1 MLPIVDKVQLLPKTR
16 NLGRR
21 SQERL
26 FKLLACLFSLTN
38 LFCDSF
44 PLRVNLF
51 PCESQHTK
59 DEQTRRPTLRIR
71 HDQITLS
78 LFRDTLSTPT
88 RRTIDTT
95 DSLGSSTRWTR
106 RRHHSAKFENLSREG
121 TTASR
126 RISLRFQH
134 VK

>member
-1 MLPIVDKVQLLPKTR
+1 MLAR
-16 NLGRR
+16 
-21 SQERL
+21 
-26 FKLLACLFSLTN
+26 FFSFTN
-38 LFCDSF
+38 LFCNFF

-51 PCESQHTK
+51 PCGSQHTK

-95 DSLGSSTRWTR
+95 DSLGSSTSRTR
-106 RRHHSAKFENLSREG
+106 RRHHRAKFENLSRKG
-121 TTASR
+121 ATASR
-126 RISLRFQH
+126 RISLRFRH
-134 VK
+134 VKEGWPYSFGS

>member
-1 MLPIVDKVQLLPKTR
+1 MIRRPPRSTLFPYTTLFRSKMR
-16 NLGRR
+16 NFERR

-26 FKLLACLFSLTN
+26 FKLLVGLFSLTN

-59 DEQTRRPTLRIR
+59 DEQTRKPTLRIR
-71 HDQITLS
+71 HDQIALS
-78 LFRDTLSTPT
+78 LFRDTLNTST

-95 DSLGSSTRWTR
+95 DSLGSST
-106 RRHHSAKFENLSREG
+106 S
-121 TTASR
+121 
-126 RISLRFQH
+126 
-134 VK
+134 